1 MRNIKIKGLLF
12 DLDGVLVSTE
22 YNHFLAW
29 KSIADQYQISF
40 NELDNER
47 LKGMSRV
54 DSLKI
59 ILQLGDVWISEDEF
73 NDLLHLKNERYLN
86 SIRQLSQKDLL
97 PGVLALLN
105 QARSKNIP
113 CGLGSSS
120 KNAKAILSL
129 VGIESYFDVLI
140 DGNMVEHPKPHPEVF
155 LNGAKQLGLSPNQI
169 IVFEDA
175 ESGVKAA
182 KDGGFYVFA
191 VGNLHIQNSADAFVS
206 SLLEFNLDEYV

>member
-29 KSIADQYQISF
+29 KSIADQYQIPF
-40 NELDNER
+40 DELDNER

-86 SIRQLSQKDLL
+86 SISQLTHKDLL
-97 PGVLALLN
+97 SGVLILLN

-120 KNAKAILSL
+120 KNAKTILSL

-155 LNGAKQLGLSPNQI
+155 LNGAKQLGISPKQI

-182 KDGGFYVFA
+182 KDGGFYVIG
-191 VGNLHIQNSADAFVS
+191 VGNKHIKNSADAFVS